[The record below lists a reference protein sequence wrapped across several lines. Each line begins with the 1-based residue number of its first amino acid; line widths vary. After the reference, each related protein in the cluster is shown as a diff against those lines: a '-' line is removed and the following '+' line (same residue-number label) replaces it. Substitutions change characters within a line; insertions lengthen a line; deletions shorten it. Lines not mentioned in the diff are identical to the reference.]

1 MTQNRPLRGRF
12 APSPSGRMHLGN
24 LFCALMAWLPVRAF
38 GGEMVLRIEDL
49 DPDRSKLEY
58 ARQIEDDLRWFG
70 LDWDEGG
77 EAGGPCGPYFQS
89 RRQELYRE
97 CFARLKEKGLV
108 YPCYCT
114 RSELHDAQAPHR
126 EDGMPVYSGRCRTL
140 SQQERETLAQTR
152 KPAFRLMVPD
162 REIVFQD
169 GFQGE
174 YRENLRRDCGDFII
188 RRSDGVFA
196 YQLAVVADD
205 GEMNISQVV
214 RGCDLLDST
223 PRQLYLYELLGY
235 PAPEFYHIPLMMSGQ
250 TGKRLSK
257 RDRDKDLGW
266 LRKEFSRPEPI
277 LGQLGHMAGL
287 LDRPEPVTARE
298 LAQVFAKTPP
308 EFLQK
313 KELTQ

>member
-1 MTQNRPLRGRF
+1 MPARLRTTCAGLGWTGTRAAKPA
-12 APSPSGRMHLGN
+12 APAAPIFKSQ
-24 LFCALMAWLPVRAF
+24 
-38 GGEMVLRIEDL
+38 
-49 DPDRSKLEY
+49 
-58 ARQIEDDLRWFG
+58 RQ
-70 LDWDEGG
+70 
-77 EAGGPCGPYFQS
+77 A
-89 RRQELYRE
+89 LYRE

-140 SQQERETLAQTR
+140 SRQERETLAQTR

-169 GFQGE
+169 GFQG
-174 YRENLRRDCGDFII
+174 NTGKTCAGTAGTSSSAAPTGF
-188 RRSDGVFA
+188 FA

-214 RGCDLLDST
+214 RGCDLLDLYVYL
-223 PRQLYLYELLGY
+223 LYLYELLGY

-298 LAQVFAKTPP
+298 LYVYLFRELAQVFAKTPP

>member
-1 MTQNRPLRGRF
+1 
-12 APSPSGRMHLGN
+12 
-24 LFCALMAWLPVRAF
+24 
-38 GGEMVLRIEDL
+38 
-49 DPDRSKLEY
+49 
-58 ARQIEDDLRWFG
+58 
-70 LDWDEGG
+70 
-77 EAGGPCGPYFQS
+77 
-89 RRQELYRE
+89 
-97 CFARLKEKGLV
+97 
-108 YPCYCT
+108 
-114 RSELHDAQAPHR
+114 
-126 EDGMPVYSGRCRTL
+126 MPVYSGRCRTL
-140 SQQERETLAQTR
+140 SRQERETLAQTR

-174 YRENLRRDCGDFII
+174 YRENLRRNCGDFII

-205 GEMNISQVV
+205 GEMTISQVV

-223 PRQLYLYELLGY
+223 PGSCTSYELLGY

-287 LDRPEPVTARE
+287 LDRPEPVTAGNWHRFLPKRRRNFCKKRADPMNQGKWE
-298 LAQVFAKTPP
+298 PLSP
-308 EFLQK
+308 EISVADHRRAHL
-313 KELTQ
+313 

>member
-97 CFARLKEKGLV
+97 CFARLEEKGLV

-140 SQQERETLAQTR
+140 SRQERETLAQTR

-257 RDRDKDLGW
+257 RDRDKDLGR

>member
-49 DPDRSKLEY
+49 DPDRSKPEY

-89 RRQELYRE
+89 QRQALYRE

-140 SQQERETLAQTR
+140 SRQERETLAQTR

-174 YRENLRRDCGDFII
+174 YRENLRRDCGDFIL
-188 RRSDGVFA
+188 RRSDGIFA
-196 YQLAVVADD
+196 
-205 GEMNISQVV
+205 
-214 RGCDLLDST
+214 
-223 PRQLYLYELLGY
+223 
-235 PAPEFYHIPLMMSGQ
+235 
-250 TGKRLSK
+250 
-257 RDRDKDLGW
+257 
-266 LRKEFSRPEPI
+266 
-277 LGQLGHMAGL
+277 
-287 LDRPEPVTARE
+287 
-298 LAQVFAKTPP
+298 
-308 EFLQK
+308 
-313 KELTQ
+313 

>member
-49 DPDRSKLEY
+49 DPDRSKPEY

-77 EAGGPCGPYFQS
+77 EAGGPCGSYFQS
-89 RRQELYRE
+89 RRQALYRE
-97 CFARLKEKGLV
+97 CFARLEEKGLV

-140 SQQERETLAQTR
+140 SRQERETLAQTR
-152 KPAFRLMVPD
+152 KPAFR
-162 REIVFQD
+162 
-169 GFQGE
+169 
-174 YRENLRRDCGDFII
+174 DFII

>member
-1 MTQNRPLRGRF
+1 MEQRPLRGRF

-49 DPDRSKLEY
+49 DPDRSKMEY
-58 ARQIEDDLRWFG
+58 ARQMEDDLLWFG

-77 EAGGPCGPYFQS
+77 SKRGPHGPYYQS
-89 RRQELYRE
+89 QRQELYAE
-97 CFARLKEKGLV
+97 CFRRLEEKGLV

-126 EDGMPVYSGRCRTL
+126 EDGSPVYSGRCRSLTPEE
-140 SQQERETLAQTR
+140 QRERAAHR
-152 KPAFRLMVPD
+152 SPAFRLKVPD
-162 REIVFQD
+162 QEMVFTD
-169 GFQGE
+169 GYQVE
-174 YRENLRRDCGDFII
+174 YRENLARDCGDFII
-188 RRSDGVFA
+188 RRSDGVYA

-205 GEMNISQVV
+205 GEMGITQVV

-235 PAPEFYHIPLMMSGQ
+235 PAPEFYHIPLLLSP

-257 RDRDKDLGW
+257 RDKDKDLGY
-266 LRKEFSRPEPI
+266 LRACHKGPEPI
-277 LGQLGHMAGL
+277 LGELGYIAGL
-287 LDRPEPVTARE
+287 LDRAEPVTARE
-298 LAQVFAKTPP
+298 LAQVFRTTGVDFSKR
-308 EFLQK
+308 EK
-313 KELTQ
+313 